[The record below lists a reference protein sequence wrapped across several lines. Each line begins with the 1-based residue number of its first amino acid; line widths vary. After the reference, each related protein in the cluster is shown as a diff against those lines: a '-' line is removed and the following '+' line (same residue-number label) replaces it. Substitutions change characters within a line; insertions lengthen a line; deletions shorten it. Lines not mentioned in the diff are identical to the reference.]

1 MLFLSCIG
9 WEQFNIAN
17 SPNAM
22 IVVSNI
28 DTLSANF
35 APFQEFLNSSG
46 SEVVNNTASI
56 RGELVCNTD
65 SAIRDE
71 LAGVRPALALTGNE
85 MNGTFSGSVQCGDCG
100 ELPYFLKILP
110 Q

>member
-1 MLFLSCIG
+1 MPFLHAG
-9 WEQFNIAN
+9 REFNITN

-35 APFQEFLNSSG
+35 APFQEFLNSSA
-46 SEVVNNTASI
+46 SEIVNNTANIS
-56 RGELVCNTD
+56 GELVCNAN

-71 LAGVRPALALTGNE
+71 LAGVRPALALTNSE
-85 MNGTFSGSVQCGDCG
+85 MNAGTFSGSVQCGDCG
-100 ELPYFLKILP
+100 ELP
-110 Q
+110 